1 MEIVNRVARMAS
13 LTTKALAGDVNI
25 GLIPTMGAIH
35 PGHIGLIQ
43 TARRMSDIVVVS
55 IFVDR
60 LQFLSDEEYRNYPR
74 DITKDVDQLREVEA
88 DYVFTPSE
96 EEMYREGF
104 STYVAVENFGMNL
117 PGLPRDA
124 YFRGMPT
131 SVLKLIS
138 IVKPRFMFFGQKDGL
153 QGCIL
158 RKMVRDLNLNT
169 EVVVTPV
176 PREASGLAFAA
187 RNYFLSGSEKA
198 AASVI
203 HRSLEAAGSLVSEGE
218 LQSKKI
224 LKQIKSVIDA
234 EPLASLEYA
243 IVAGFDTL
251 EPLNRIEASA
261 IIGVG
266 ARIGTTILNDSLFVQ
281 APGR

>member
-1 MEIVNRVARMAS
+1 MEIVNRVSRMAS
-13 LTTKALAGDVNI
+13 LSAKFLAGDVNI
-25 GLIPTMGAIH
+25 GFIPTMGAIH
-35 PGHIGLIQ
+35 PAHISLIQ
-43 TARRMSDIVVVS
+43 TARRMSDLVVVS

-60 LQFLSDEEYRNYPR
+60 LQFLSEDEYRSYPR
-74 DITKDVDQLREVEA
+74 DIPRDVDLLREVEP

-104 STYVAVENFGMNL
+104 STYVVVENFGMNL
-117 PGLPRDA
+117 PGLPRDS

-131 SVLKLIS
+131 SVLKLTS
-138 IVKPRFMFFGQKDGL
+138 IVRPRFIFFGQKDGL
-153 QGCIL
+153 QGCVL

-187 RNYFLSGSEKA
+187 RNYFLSDSEKG

-203 HRSLEAAGSLVSEGE
+203 HRSLEAAGKLVAEGE
-218 LQSKKI
+218 TQSKKI
-224 LKQIKSVIDA
+224 LKQIRAVIDT
-234 EPLASLEYA
+234 EQLASLEYA
-243 IVAGFDTL
+243 IVADVDAL
-251 EPLNRIEASA
+251 EPLSRIETSA
-261 IIGVG
+261 LIGVG

-281 APGR
+281 APPR

>member
-13 LTTKALAGDVNI
+13 LSAKALAGDVNI
-25 GLIPTMGAIH
+25 GLIPSMGAIH
-35 PGHIGLIQ
+35 PAHISLIQ
-43 TARRMSDIVVVS
+43 AARRMSDLVVVS
-55 IFVDR
+55 IFLNR
-60 LQFLSDEEYRNYPR
+60 LQFLTEEEYQNYPR
-74 DITKDVDQLREVEA
+74 DITSDVDLLRGVEV

-96 EEMYREGF
+96 EEMYRQGF
-104 STYVAVENFGMNL
+104 STFVVVENFGMSL

-138 IVKPRFMFFGQKDGL
+138 IVRPRFIFFGQKDGL

-158 RKMVRDLNLNT
+158 RKMVRDLNLDT
-169 EVVVTPV
+169 EVVVSPV

-187 RNYFLSGSEKA
+187 RNCFLSDTEKA

-203 HRSLEAAGSLVSEGE
+203 HRSLESAGNLVAEGE
-218 LQSKKI
+218 TQSRKI
-224 LKQIKSVIDA
+224 LRQIRSVIDT

-243 IVAGFDTL
+243 IVADVDTL
-251 EPLNRIEASA
+251 EPLNRLETSA
-261 IIGVG
+261 LIGVG
-266 ARIGTTILNDSLFVQ
+266 ARIGATSLNDSLFVQ
-281 APGR
+281 APGH